1 MSPTVIP
8 IQGVFDAPA
17 ATELLRTIRAAGR
30 RPEAVVLDFSRARDV
45 YDFAVAV
52 IAHGLASEGISA
64 QYRGLMRHQE
74 RMLQY
79 LGLGARA

>member
-1 MSPTVIP
+1 MKPTVIP
-8 IQGVFDAPA
+8 IQGIFDAPA
-17 ATELLRTIRAAGR
+17 ATELLSAIRAAAR
-30 RPEAVVLDFSRARDV
+30 RPEAIVLDFSRARDV

-52 IAHGLASEGISA
+52 IAHGLASEGIGA

-79 LGLGARA
+79 LGLVAGA

>member
-1 MSPTVIP
+1 MGAHVISVE
-8 IQGVFDAPA
+8 GVFDAPA
-17 ATELLRTIRAAGR
+17 ASTLLKKVLALAPAEG
-30 RPEAVVLDFSRARDV
+30 VVLDFSHARDV

-64 QYRGLMRHQE
+64 QYRGLMHHQE
-74 RMLQY
+74 RMLHY